1 MAFYPLMHL
10 KKLFRELIHSAIIKK
25 SNNLIVRSGAW
36 VTGNQAVL
44 REDSLNMTTGKEIF
58 KDYVKRKYM
67 EDSSR
72 LLISVGKQVEKK

>member
-1 MAFYPLMHL
+1 M
-10 KKLFRELIHSAIIKK
+10 
-25 SNNLIVRSGAW
+25 
-36 VTGNQAVL
+36 L